1 VELRVRYGVSDAT
14 LRRRR
19 DELAR
24 LGVVYVEAGRGSHY
38 RAIAPVFDPDAP
50 PPDVPIA
57 IGDPAPVE
65 HDGRLAFILDEL
77 RLQDGR
83 TIRDAAET
91 DPWIVDELLRPVFQT
106 DGDGLPLHRLIYN
119 ELARG
124 HGKSLYAAAFAL
136 AEATLYPSTEVIVAA
151 ADTEQ
156 ASIIL
161 EHIDGFTARSP
172 MLQTLIERAPNVRL
186 FAGRSRVRVI
196 ASDAAS
202 AWGHGGVY
210 RRFRLILDEL
220 TAWKD
225 RGEQLWEALAS
236 ATGKVADA
244 QTICLGNSGWNAD
257 RAWQYKVRE
266 TAEREPWARL
276 FSPEGTLASWI
287 SRKWLDQ
294 QRSLLPPAS
303 FERLHLNRWISQE
316 GDFVSAQ
323 QLDACVDSTLA
334 RIARGRGAFYGG
346 LDLGLTKDRTAFAIV
361 QARNGRFELCE
372 MQVWQGT
379 RSQPVSIEMVERAI
393 IAACERFPGL
403 RIDADKWQLESVL
416 QRLRAHG
423 VAIEKF
429 EFSPASVQRLS
440 ESLYRCIT
448 SRTLALPP
456 GEHDLRQEILGL
468 VTRET
473 ANGWRFDHRAGGFS
487 DMAVAL
493 AMAVHLAERKS
504 RRVPMAII
512 NPNSTGTRVP
522 LRVQP
527 RLSPQIVLSDLVREI
542 GEYDGI
548 EAASSLGLRGIDRTA
563 A

>member
-1 VELRVRYGVSDAT
+1 VTPVELRVRYGVSDAT

-323 QLDACVDSTLA
+323 QPDGDSVGSSERAASRMGTGAGRCAAPVASDAARSASCGGVEADQRRSRSGHGGGVPGSQGRERDLA
-334 RIARGRGAFYGG
+334 RVRARVR
-346 LDLGLTKDRTAFAIV
+346 
-361 QARNGRFELCE
+361 E
-372 MQVWQGT
+372 
-379 RSQPVSIEMVERAI
+379 
-393 IAACERFPGL
+393 AAHR
-403 RIDADKWQLESVL
+403 
-416 QRLRAHG
+416 
-423 VAIEKF
+423 
-429 EFSPASVQRLS
+429 
-440 ESLYRCIT
+440 
-448 SRTLALPP
+448 
-456 GEHDLRQEILGL
+456 
-468 VTRET
+468 RE
-473 ANGWRFDHRAGGFS
+473 GAGG
-487 DMAVAL
+487 AREERVLEHRRIPRAL
-493 AMAVHLAERKS
+493 HF
-504 RRVPMAII
+504 
-512 NPNSTGTRVP
+512 TR
-522 LRVQP
+522 L
-527 RLSPQIVLSDLVREI
+527 LVCP
-542 GEYDGI
+542 G
-548 EAASSLGLRGIDRTA
+548 
-563 A
+563 